1 MKQIDLT
8 GERFD
13 FVDYSEGNIF
23 FDTFSEKETFV
34 IKVWG
39 ATLMHELEIG
49 EQDIYIADMS
59 ELVFENVAYI
69 SINYGIYA
77 NEEGTKFI
85 KNMDGNSTDMHL
97 VLGKKENLSDYTE
110 YIIGGILGR
119 YAGYGEITIYC
130 KGKIKLIYDEKA
142 LISATEFCLNTDKYR
157 FY

>member
-1 MKQIDLT
+1 MRQIDVT

-39 ATLMHELEIG
+39 ATLMHELEID
-49 EQDIYIADMS
+49 EQDIYVAGMS
-59 ELVFENVAYI
+59 NLIFEDVAYI

-85 KNMDGNSTDMHL
+85 KNMDGNSTDMQL

-130 KGKIKLIYDEKA
+130 KGKIKLTYDENA
-142 LISATEFCLNTDKYR
+142 LISATEFCLNTKKYR